1 MAFLVP
7 VLPAIIASPSQ
18 QSCHQ
23 RPLTML
29 ARKRK
34 PPRNPKPS
42 SPSPS
47 ASPPSDAAPP
57 SVPSDNDGPQSVQ
70 YSTADDLPVVDESR
84 LRLPD
89 APASSGGAGVR
100 RRRRKRS
107 QESEDIEEVAVEVG
121 DGDREVDAYGISE
134 LGKGSNAPDGE
145 VDRSAVDAVRRLTSD
160 FRMGSASAEDLL
172 LREIEKDPDFLF
184 QTGNATDEY
193 DLTSALIGTGT
204 PNKQGVYVNPYVQSG
219 HVLLLV
225 VILLCAFVY
234 YPGFPLTELDIE
246 TTDWL
251 KRGLA
256 LTYVF
261 NLGLS
266 FFSYREAKKR
276 NQPPFF
282 WAAKTAF
289 IGGLAF
295 SELRANAPTDEEKK
309 KRSAGRKKKRAA
321 K

>member
-7 VLPAIIASPSQ
+7 VLPATIALPSQ
-18 QSCHQ
+18 QSCRQ
-23 RPLTML
+23 RPPTML

-34 PPRNPKPS
+34 PARNPKPS
-42 SPSPS
+42 SPSSS
-47 ASPPSDAAPP
+47 ASPPLDAAPP
-57 SVPSDNDGPQSVQ
+57 SVPSNNDGPQSVQ
-70 YSTADDLPVVDESR
+70 YSTAEDLPVVDESR

-107 QESEDIEEVAVEVG
+107 QESEYVEEVVEVRGG
-121 DGDREVDAYGISE
+121 DGEVDAYGISE

-160 FRMGSASAEDLL
+160 FRTGSADAEDIL

-309 KRSAGRKKKRAA
+309 KRSAQRKNKRAA